1 MKSNIYKALYMISI
15 LLVILGLIMAVFSLI
30 VILPQIDSTN
40 IIIPLAFLIL
50 AIIGL
55 LLMKYYKNKMKG

>member
-15 LLVILGLIMAVFSLI
+15 LLVILGLIMAIFSLI

>member
-1 MKSNIYKALYMISI
+1 MKSKIYKALYMISI